1 MKKPPPRSPKADP
14 LDVIDL
20 DAMLSDEEKDVR
32 AMVRRVATDLCGEH
46 IAQWYEDGQVPAR
59 ELAREFGKAGLL
71 GMHLDG
77 YGCAGMSAVDY
88 GLASVELEAVDSGIR
103 SLVSVQGSLAMGA
116 IHMFGSE
123 EHKQQWLPSMAA
135 GEAIGLSLI
144 HISEPTRP
152 Y

>member
-71 GMHLDG
+71 GSQSGTALLKLGNRDPNLGIDLSSIKKDDHLDRFAER
-77 YGCAGMSAVDY
+77 YLFA
-88 GLASVELEAVDSGIR
+88 
-103 SLVSVQGSLAMGA
+103 
-116 IHMFGSE
+116 
-123 EHKQQWLPSMAA
+123 
-135 GEAIGLSLI
+135 
-144 HISEPTRP
+144 
-152 Y
+152 

>member
-123 EHKQQWLPSMAA
+123 EH
-135 GEAIGLSLI
+135 
-144 HISEPTRP
+144 
-152 Y
+152 

>member
-1 MKKPPPRSPKADP
+1 VKKPPPRSPTADP

-46 IAQWYEDGQVPAR
+46 IAQWYDDGQVPAR

-103 SLVSVQGSLAMGA
+103 SLV
-116 IHMFGSE
+116 
-123 EHKQQWLPSMAA
+123 
-135 GEAIGLSLI
+135 
-144 HISEPTRP
+144 
-152 Y
+152 